1 MSHICVA
8 AFERTEK
15 FKADFMALDKGHQ
28 DAVGKA
34 LELLRTNPRAC
45 SLRLKTVKGFPKP
58 TIYKIDL
65 YTNHSHQLTFELCG
79 TVAKL
84 LCVGTH
90 KQIDRA
96 PR

>member
-1 MSHICVA
+1 VSRICVV
-8 AFERTEK
+8 AFEYTER
-15 FKADFMALDKGHQ
+15 FKARFKVLEPEHQ
-28 DAVGKA
+28 EAVGKA

-90 KQIDRA
+90 KEIDRS